1 MSGTDD
7 IIGRMSDHDLRT
19 RMPGAPAPAAAP
31 AAPRGPGPRTA
42 AALRAAAP
50 ALAVYA
56 AVRALGLLAL
66 WAAAHASGKDPVV
79 RLSGR
84 WDSVWYQRIAENGY
98 GHTVALPDGALH
110 SDLAFFPLLPALER
124 GISEVTPL
132 TLGGAGLLV
141 AWTAGLLAAWGIFAV
156 GAHLHGRRT
165 GVVLAALWGV
175 YPTAFVQSMAYTE
188 TLFTALAAWALYAV
202 LRGRWLPAG
211 ALCVLAG
218 LTRPSAAALIAA
230 LAITAAAT
238 LVREFRAG
246 GHLAPV
252 LRRNARLL
260 AGVALAPMG
269 WLAYVVFVAV
279 REGSPFA
286 YFEVQAQWGN
296 NIDGG
301 RALAAFIAGLP
312 LPAALG
318 LCAALGLLGWLVVL
332 CVRQRLPLP
341 VLVYTVAIVVISL
354 IGAGYFGSRPRLM
367 MPAFPLLL
375 PPAVAL
381 ARLRG
386 GWGGRSGRGGVRAER
401 AAATVAGADRGAPA
415 LLEIPEQSTGVT
427 TPTAPAHPPVLTA
440 PAVIV
445 LAVLACASAVFGAWT
460 LLGAGP
466 P

>member
-1 MSGTDD
+1 
-7 IIGRMSDHDLRT
+7 MSDHQLRT
-19 RMPGAPAPAAAP
+19 RTPAGPAPRTPGGSRVAAAF
-31 AAPRGPGPRTA
+31 
-42 AALRAAAP
+42 RAAAP

-56 AVRALGLLAL
+56 AARALGLLAF
-66 WAAAHASGKDPVV
+66 WAAASAAGKDPLGP
-79 RLSGR
+79 LSGR
-84 WDSVWYQRIAENGY
+84 WDSVWYQRIAEHGY
-98 GHTVALPDGALH
+98 RYTVTLPDGSVH

-124 GISEVTPL
+124 AVSTVTPL

-141 AWTAGLLAAWGIFAV
+141 AWTAGLLAAWGVFAV
-156 GAHLHGRRT
+156 GSQLRGRRT

-202 LRGRWLPAG
+202 LKGRWIVAG
-211 ALCVLAG
+211 ALCVFAG

-230 LAITAAAT
+230 LAITAAVT
-238 LVREFRAG
+238 LVREYRDERRVG
-246 GHLAPV
+246 PV
-252 LRRNARLL
+252 LRRNARMI
-260 AGVALAPMG
+260 AGVALAPLG

-279 REGSPFA
+279 REGSPVA
-286 YFEVQAQWGN
+286 YFDVQAQWGN

-312 LPAALG
+312 WPAALG

-332 CVRQRLPLP
+332 CVRQRQPLP
-341 VLVYTVAIVVISL
+341 VLVYAITIVVISL

-381 ARLRG
+381 LRLRTT
-386 GWGGRSGRGGVRAER
+386 GRT
-401 AAATVAGADRGAPA
+401 AA
-415 LLEIPEQSTGVT
+415 
-427 TPTAPAHPPVLTA
+427 
-440 PAVIV
+440 V
-445 LAVLACASAVFGAWT
+445 LAALACASAAYGAWT

>member
-1 MSGTDD
+1 
-7 IIGRMSDHDLRT
+7 MSDHQLRT
-19 RMPGAPAPAAAP
+19 RPPAGPA
-31 AAPRGPGPRTA
+31 PGPRTA
-42 AALRAAAP
+42 AAFRAAAP

-56 AVRALGLLAL
+56 GVRALGLLAF
-66 WAAAHASGKDPVV
+66 WAAASAAGKDPLGP
-79 RLSGR
+79 LSGR

-98 GHTVALPDGALH
+98 RYTVTLPDGSVH

-124 GISEVTPL
+124 SLSEVTPL

-141 AWTAGLLAAWGIFAV
+141 AWTAGLLAAWGIYAI
-156 GAHLHGRRT
+156 GAHLRGRRT

-202 LRGRWLPAG
+202 LRGRWIVAG

-218 LTRPSAAALIAA
+218 LTRPTAAALIAA
-230 LAITAAAT
+230 LAITAAVT
-238 LVREFRAG
+238 LVREYRDERRAG
-246 GHLAPV
+246 PV
-252 LRRNARLL
+252 LRRNARMI
-260 AGVALAPMG
+260 AGVALAPLG

-286 YFEVQAQWGN
+286 YFDVQAQWGN

-312 LPAALG
+312 WPAALG

-332 CVRQRLPLP
+332 CVRQRQPLP
-341 VLVYTVAIVVISL
+341 VLVYALTIVVISL

-381 ARLRG
+381 LRLRTT
-386 GWGGRSGRGGVRAER
+386 GRT
-401 AAATVAGADRGAPA
+401 AA
-415 LLEIPEQSTGVT
+415 
-427 TPTAPAHPPVLTA
+427 
-440 PAVIV
+440 V
-445 LAVLACASAVFGAWT
+445 LAVLACASAAYGAWT
-460 LLGAGP
+460 LLGSGP

>member
-1 MSGTDD
+1 
-7 IIGRMSDHDLRT
+7 MSDHQLRT
-19 RMPGAPAPAAAP
+19 RMPGAPAPH
-31 AAPRGPGPRTA
+31 PRDPSPRPA

-56 AVRALGLLAL
+56 AVRALGLLGL
-66 WAAAHASGKDPVV
+66 WAAAQAAGKDPLA
-79 RLSGR
+79 RLTGR
-84 WDSVWYQRIAENGY
+84 WDSVWYQRIAEDGY
-98 GHTVALPDGALH
+98 GYSVTLPDGALH

-124 GISEVTPL
+124 GLAEVTPL

-141 AWTAGLLAAWGIFAV
+141 AWTAGLFAAWGIFAV
-156 GAHLHGRRT
+156 GAELYGRRT

-202 LRGRWLPAG
+202 LKGRWLVAG

-238 LVREFRAG
+238 LVREIRSG
-246 GHLAPV
+246 QGIGPV
-252 LRRNARLL
+252 LRRNARMI
-260 AGVALAPMG
+260 AGVVLAPLG

-286 YFEVQAQWGN
+286 YFDVQAQWGN
-296 NIDGG
+296 SIDGG

-318 LCAALGLLGWLVVL
+318 LCAALGLLGGLVVL
-332 CVRQRLPLP
+332 CVRQRQPLPL
-341 VLVYTVAIVVISL
+341 LVYGIAIVVISL

-375 PPAVAL
+375 PPAAAL
-381 ARLRG
+381 VRLR
-386 GWGGRSGRGGVRAER
+386 S
-401 AAATVAGADRGAPA
+401 
-415 LLEIPEQSTGVT
+415 
-427 TPTAPAHPPVLTA
+427 TAPLTV
-440 PAVIV
+440 VI
-445 LAVLACASAVFGAWT
+445 AVLASASAAYGAWT

>member
-1 MSGTDD
+1 
-7 IIGRMSDHDLRT
+7 MSDHQLRT
-19 RMPGAPAPAAAP
+19 RTPAG
-31 AAPRGPGPRTA
+31 AAPRTPGGSRVA
-42 AALRAAAP
+42 AAFRAAAP

-56 AVRALGLLAL
+56 AARALGLLVF
-66 WAAAHASGKDPVV
+66 WAAASAAGKDPLGP
-79 RLSGR
+79 LSGR
-84 WDSVWYQRIAENGY
+84 WDSVWYQRIAEHGY
-98 GHTVALPDGALH
+98 RYTVTLPDGSVH

-124 GISEVTPL
+124 AVSAVTPL

-156 GAHLHGRRT
+156 GSQLRGRRT

-202 LRGRWLPAG
+202 LKGRWIVAG

-238 LVREFRAG
+238 LVREYRDERRVG
-246 GHLAPV
+246 PV
-252 LRRNARLL
+252 LRRNARMI
-260 AGVALAPMG
+260 AGVALAPLG

-279 REGSPFA
+279 REGSPVA
-286 YFEVQAQWGN
+286 YFDVQSQWGN

-312 LPAALG
+312 WPAALG

-332 CVRQRLPLP
+332 CVRQRQPLP
-341 VLVYTVAIVVISL
+341 VLVYAITIVVISL

-381 ARLRG
+381 LRLRTT
-386 GWGGRSGRGGVRAER
+386 GRT
-401 AAATVAGADRGAPA
+401 AA
-415 LLEIPEQSTGVT
+415 
-427 TPTAPAHPPVLTA
+427 
-440 PAVIV
+440 V
-445 LAVLACASAVFGAWT
+445 LAALACASAAYGAWT

>member
-1 MSGTDD
+1 
-7 IIGRMSDHDLRT
+7 MSDHQLRT
-19 RMPGAPAPAAAP
+19 RMPGAPAAAP
-31 AAPRGPGPRTA
+31 APRGPGPRTA

-66 WAAAHASGKDPVV
+66 WAAAQASGKDPLA
-79 RLSGR
+79 RLTGR

-98 GHTVALPDGALH
+98 GYTATLPDGTLH
-110 SDLAFFPLLPALER
+110 PDLAFFPLLPALER

-156 GAHLHGRRT
+156 GAELYGRRT

-188 TLFTALAAWALYAV
+188 TLFTALAAWALYAA
-202 LRGRWLPAG
+202 LKGRWLAAG
-211 ALCVLAG
+211 ALCILAG

-230 LAITAAAT
+230 LAITAAVT
-238 LVREFRAG
+238 LVREIRAG
-246 GHLAPV
+246 NGLGPV
-252 LRRNARLL
+252 LRRNARMI
-260 AGVALAPMG
+260 AGVALAPLG

-286 YFEVQAQWGN
+286 YFDVQAQWGN
-296 NIDGG
+296 SIDGG

-332 CVRQRLPLP
+332 CVRQRQPLPL
-341 VLVYTVAIVVISL
+341 LVYGIAIVVISL

-375 PPAVAL
+375 PPAAAL
-381 ARLRG
+381 VRLRG
-386 GWGGRSGRGGVRAER
+386 TGR
-401 AAATVAGADRGAPA
+401 AAA
-415 LLEIPEQSTGVT
+415 
-427 TPTAPAHPPVLTA
+427 
-440 PAVIV
+440 VI
-445 LAVLACASAVFGAWT
+445 AALACASAAYGAWT

>member
-1 MSGTDD
+1 
-7 IIGRMSDHDLRT
+7 MSDHQLRT

-31 AAPRGPGPRTA
+31 APRGPGPRTA

-66 WAAAHASGKDPVV
+66 WAAAQASGKDPLA
-79 RLSGR
+79 RLTGR

-98 GHTVALPDGALH
+98 GYTATLPDGTLH
-110 SDLAFFPLLPALER
+110 PDLAFFPLLPALER

-156 GAHLHGRRT
+156 GAELYGRRT

-188 TLFTALAAWALYAV
+188 TLFTALAAWALYAA
-202 LRGRWLPAG
+202 LKGRWLAAG

-230 LAITAAAT
+230 LAITAAVT
-238 LVREFRAG
+238 LVREIRAG
-246 GHLAPV
+246 NGLGPV
-252 LRRNARLL
+252 LRRNARMI
-260 AGVALAPMG
+260 AGVALAPLG

-286 YFEVQAQWGN
+286 YFDVQAQWGN
-296 NIDGG
+296 SIDGG

-332 CVRQRLPLP
+332 CVRQRQPLPL
-341 VLVYTVAIVVISL
+341 LVYGIAIVVISL

-375 PPAVAL
+375 PPAAAL
-381 ARLRG
+381 VRLRG
-386 GWGGRSGRGGVRAER
+386 TGR
-401 AAATVAGADRGAPA
+401 AAA
-415 LLEIPEQSTGVT
+415 
-427 TPTAPAHPPVLTA
+427 
-440 PAVIV
+440 VI
-445 LAVLACASAVFGAWT
+445 AALACASAAYGAWT

>member
-1 MSGTDD
+1 MPVGDV
-7 IIGRMSDHDLRT
+7 IIGRMSDHQLRT
-19 RMPGAPAPAAAP
+19 RPPAGPA
-31 AAPRGPGPRTA
+31 RGPRTPGSRAA

-56 AVRALGLLAL
+56 GARALGLLAF
-66 WAAAHASGKDPVV
+66 WAAASAAGKDPLGP
-79 RLSGR
+79 LSGR

-98 GHTVALPDGALH
+98 RYTVTLPDGSVH

-124 GISEVTPL
+124 AVSAVTPL
-132 TLGGAGLLV
+132 TPGGAGLLV

-156 GAHLHGRRT
+156 GAHLRGRRT

-202 LRGRWLPAG
+202 LKGRWIVAG

-218 LTRPSAAALIAA
+218 LTRPTAAALIAA
-230 LAITAAAT
+230 LAITAAVT
-238 LVREFRAG
+238 LLREYRDERRAG
-246 GHLAPV
+246 PV
-252 LRRNARLL
+252 LRRNARMI
-260 AGVALAPMG
+260 AGVALAPLG

-286 YFEVQAQWGN
+286 YFDVQAQWGN

-312 LPAALG
+312 WPAALG
-318 LCAALGLLGWLVVL
+318 LIAALGLLGWLVVL
-332 CVRQRLPLP
+332 CVRQRQPLP
-341 VLVYTVAIVVISL
+341 VLVYALTIVVISL

-381 ARLRG
+381 LRLRTT
-386 GWGGRSGRGGVRAER
+386 GRT
-401 AAATVAGADRGAPA
+401 AAA
-415 LLEIPEQSTGVT
+415 
-427 TPTAPAHPPVLTA
+427 LT
-440 PAVIV
+440 
-445 LAVLACASAVFGAWT
+445 LLACASAAYGAWT
-460 LLGAGP
+460 LLGPGP

>member
-1 MSGTDD
+1 
-7 IIGRMSDHDLRT
+7 MSDHDLRT

-66 WAAAHASGKDPVV
+66 WAAAHASGKDPVG

-132 TLGGAGLLV
+132 TLDGAGLLV

-386 GWGGRSGRGGVRAER
+386 GWGGVRAER

-427 TPTAPAHPPVLTA
+427 APTAPAHPPVLTA

>member
-1 MSGTDD
+1 
-7 IIGRMSDHDLRT
+7 MSDHQLRP
-19 RMPGAPAPAAAP
+19 RLPGAPAPH
-31 AAPRGPGPRTA
+31 PRGPGPRTA

-56 AVRALGLLAL
+56 AVRALGLLVL
-66 WAAAHASGKDPVV
+66 WAAAQAFGKDPLT
-79 RLSGR
+79 RLTGR

-98 GHTVALPDGALH
+98 GYTVTLPDGALH

-124 GISEVTPL
+124 GIREVTLL

-156 GAHLHGRRT
+156 GAELYGRRT

-188 TLFTALAAWALYAV
+188 TLFTSLAAWALYAV
-202 LRGRWLPAG
+202 LKGRWLVAG

-218 LTRPSAAALIAA
+218 LTRPSAAGLIAA
-230 LAITAAAT
+230 LAITAGVT
-238 LVREFRAG
+238 LVREYRAG
-246 GHLAPV
+246 QGIGPV
-252 LRRNARLL
+252 LRRNARMI
-260 AGVALAPMG
+260 AGVALAPLG

-286 YFEVQAQWGN
+286 YFDVQAQWGN
-296 NIDGG
+296 SIDGG

-332 CVRQRLPLP
+332 CVRQRQPLPL
-341 VLVYTVAIVVISL
+341 LVYGIAIVVISL
-354 IGAGYFGSRPRLM
+354 VGAGYFGSRPRLM

-375 PPAVAL
+375 PPAAAL
-381 ARLRG
+381 ARLR
-386 GWGGRSGRGGVRAER
+386 STER
-401 AAATVAGADRGAPA
+401 PA
-415 LLEIPEQSTGVT
+415 
-427 TPTAPAHPPVLTA
+427 
-440 PAVIV
+440 AVI
-445 LAVLACASAVFGAWT
+445 AVLACASAAYGAWT
-460 LLGAGP
+460 LLGTGP